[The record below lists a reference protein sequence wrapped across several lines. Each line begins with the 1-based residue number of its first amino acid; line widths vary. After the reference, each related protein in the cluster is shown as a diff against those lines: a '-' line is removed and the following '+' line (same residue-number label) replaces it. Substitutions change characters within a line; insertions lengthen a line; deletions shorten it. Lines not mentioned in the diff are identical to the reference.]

1 MFSWILESR
10 EQEIEAGYQTTA
22 RELHNKLMSSI
33 APGSTGLESIT
44 ELLDEFAAIIACD
57 GVGVLIDGNATLNG
71 MTPTREEFT
80 GLARFLNRTA
90 SNHAFATNELG
101 KIRHS
106 HLARTPRLPY
116 VFSSRSCTDGHM
128 GWQS

>member
-22 RELHNKLMSSI
+22 RELHNKLLS
-33 APGSTGLESIT
+33 L
-44 ELLDEFAAIIACD
+44 
-57 GVGVLIDGNATLNG
+57 
-71 MTPTREEFT
+71 TPMREEFT

-90 SNHAFATNELG
+90 SSPAFATNELG
-101 KIRHS
+101 KIYEPGRDFTERAAGL
-106 HLARTPRLPY
+106 LAIPISRTPRLPY